1 MADITAAEVNAQLGV
16 TVFDDNSGAG
26 PLTLNLSLLTGD
38 SLDLTADMAESVFK
52 LLDAASSTASA
63 LEKATDTYPQP
74 SRTIQTIDG
83 EPKARYTATV
93 GVAAPLDYDSITS
106 LS

>member
-1 MADITAAEVNAQLGV
+1 MADITATEVNAQLG
-16 TVFDDNSGAG
+16 TNVFSDNGGAG
-26 PLTLNLSLLTGD
+26 PLTLDLSALTGD
-38 SLDLTADMAESVFK
+38 SLTLSSDLAESVFK
-52 LLDAASSTASA
+52 LVDAAASTATA
-63 LEKATDTYPQP
+63 NDKATDTYPTP
-74 SRTIQTIDG
+74 TRSIQTIAG